1 MTPTRNVDRE
11 VHLADI
17 LLKSQAA
24 LEEVRRYYKFD
35 RHAHVFPEKM
45 YFLLSHCAHL
55 LFSLWLTEKESPSGI
70 FTFNA
75 HLDALASELDFE
87 ALRYVDYKRRT
98 LHANAYEEH
107 LKNEPNWFK
116 FWLKALQGCEGGP
129 PLDSDAFAQQV
140 LTYVNNPEFLEG
152 TVSRNDR
159 KAFANLMKTDAGARL
174 LHRSSLIL
182 EDMISA
188 IVLQFA
194 SLDAGLHATEHIAAL
209 VCVLRQARLI
219 IVNEIP
225 AQGPYVLFS
234 SKAWGEPTLLR
245 VHPGQTLGRLRV
257 VPKRDGGGIVCNFKW
272 TAGSQIKKRSWT
284 RATSALPHPYE
295 EELLHTWP
303 RDTSTPLNSSKPP
316 CEAEPC
322 WLVQRAEASRLKA
335 IFRHIEAVQKSLSG
349 NPRCAGLL
357 GDIEDIFMDRHMGEE
372 VLRLEWTYFDRLD
385 QLLTKLQSAYRE
397 ARILGGKN
405 PGQEIIDAMW
415 PVQRSGDGQA
425 RLSDVPTARSPRT
438 PLQPRSVKWTQTV
451 PVENHASQDQNTPP
465 EQRTADT
472 AVHAPAP
479 QRASS
484 GTTQAP
490 VVPSVPD
497 TPHNRRTADDT
508 HQADIACAVAKPNDH
523 NTPKP
528 AGESLPPGHQEDRRP
543 CADGRPDSEQ
553 GQEPQ
558 SEQGAD
564 EASSAVESWRDEDHS
579 ENVPTQCEVEL
590 SQEPQSEQGADEAP
604 SALESWRDED
614 HSENVP
620 TQCEVELSQE
630 PQSEQDTEEA
640 PSAVESHQDEDQ
652 NGNVPTQCEVELS
665 QEPQS
670 EQDADEAPSAVESWR
685 DEDHNENVPTQCEV
699 SGPPLNQD
707 LSKSPQ
713 TKDQAVGETTEP
725 KEEEPAD
732 SHSEPQVV
740 KEPCHTYFQGLAT
753 KGTVTSAATP
763 SLQTSGTRLV
773 LPRPRPN
780 TKADQIGAQRQLLTR
795 LIEHHGS
802 PTVSG
807 DGLPLSR
814 RKMEEE
820 LGWKPAE
827 VQRTM
832 TDIFGNRPFTV
843 YKQKCSEGTIGDF
856 LDAWAQDHSN
866 GQVAVSPNLVA
877 ESV

>member
-209 VCVLRQARLI
+209 VCMLRQARLI

-451 PVENHASQDQNTPP
+451 PVENHASQDRSTPP

-479 QRASS
+479 QRDSS

-564 EASSAVESWRDEDHS
+564 EASSA
-579 ENVPTQCEVEL
+579 L
-590 SQEPQSEQGADEAP
+590 
-604 SALESWRDED
+604 
-614 HSENVP
+614 
-620 TQCEVELSQE
+620 
-630 PQSEQDTEEA
+630 
-640 PSAVESHQDEDQ
+640 
-652 NGNVPTQCEVELS
+652 
-665 QEPQS
+665 
-670 EQDADEAPSAVESWR
+670 ESWR

-707 LSKSPQ
+707 LSKSPE

>member
-1 MTPTRNVDRE
+1 
-11 VHLADI
+11 
-17 LLKSQAA
+17 
-24 LEEVRRYYKFD
+24 
-35 RHAHVFPEKM
+35 
-45 YFLLSHCAHL
+45 
-55 LFSLWLTEKESPSGI
+55 
-70 FTFNA
+70 
-75 HLDALASELDFE
+75 
-87 ALRYVDYKRRT
+87 
-98 LHANAYEEH
+98 
-107 LKNEPNWFK
+107 
-116 FWLKALQGCEGGP
+116 
-129 PLDSDAFAQQV
+129 
-140 LTYVNNPEFLEG
+140 
-152 TVSRNDR
+152 
-159 KAFANLMKTDAGARL
+159 
-174 LHRSSLIL
+174 
-182 EDMISA
+182 
-188 IVLQFA
+188 
-194 SLDAGLHATEHIAAL
+194 
-209 VCVLRQARLI
+209 
-219 IVNEIP
+219 
-225 AQGPYVLFS
+225 
-234 SKAWGEPTLLR
+234 
-245 VHPGQTLGRLRV
+245 
-257 VPKRDGGGIVCNFKW
+257 
-272 TAGSQIKKRSWT
+272 
-284 RATSALPHPYE
+284 
-295 EELLHTWP
+295 
-303 RDTSTPLNSSKPP
+303 
-316 CEAEPC
+316 
-322 WLVQRAEASRLKA
+322 
-335 IFRHIEAVQKSLSG
+335 
-349 NPRCAGLL
+349 
-357 GDIEDIFMDRHMGEE
+357 MDRHMGEE

-508 HQADIACAVAKPNDH
+508 HQADIACAVAKPDDH
-523 NTPKP
+523 STPKP

>member
-209 VCVLRQARLI
+209 VCMLRQARLI

-479 QRASS
+479 QHASS

-564 EASSAVESWRDEDHS
+564 EASSA
-579 ENVPTQCEVEL
+579 L
-590 SQEPQSEQGADEAP
+590 
-604 SALESWRDED
+604 
-614 HSENVP
+614 
-620 TQCEVELSQE
+620 
-630 PQSEQDTEEA
+630 
-640 PSAVESHQDEDQ
+640 
-652 NGNVPTQCEVELS
+652 
-665 QEPQS
+665 
-670 EQDADEAPSAVESWR
+670 ESWR

-707 LSKSPQ
+707 LSKSPE

>member
-11 VHLADI
+11 AYLADI

-116 FWLKALQGCEGGP
+116 FWLKALQGREGGP
-129 PLDSDAFAQQV
+129 PLDGDAFAQQV
-140 LTYVNNPEFLEG
+140 LTYVNHPKFLEG

-194 SLDAGLHATEHIAAL
+194 GLDAGLHATEHIAAL
-209 VCVLRQARLI
+209 VCMLRQARLI

-225 AQGPYVLFS
+225 AQGPYMLFS

-303 RDTSTPLNSSKPP
+303 RDASKPIRSSKPP

-335 IFRHIEAVQKSLSG
+335 IFRHIEALQKSLSG

-372 VLRLEWTYFDRLD
+372 VLRLEWTYVDRLD

-405 PGQEIIDAMW
+405 PGQEIIAAMW
-415 PVQRSGDGQA
+415 PVQHSGDGQA

-451 PVENHASQDQNTPP
+451 PVENHASQDQSPPP

-497 TPHNRRTADDT
+497 TPQNQRTADDT
-508 HQADIACAVAKPNDH
+508 HRADTACVVAEPDDH

-528 AGESLPPGHQEDRRP
+528 AEESLPPGHQEDRRP
-543 CADGRPDSEQ
+543 CADGRPDSEP

-564 EASSAVESWRDEDHS
+564 EAPSAVQSWRDEDHNENVPTQCEVGLS
-579 ENVPTQCEVEL
+579 QEPQSEQDAHEAPLEVESHQDEDQDENVPTQCEVEL

-604 SALESWRDED
+604 SE
-614 HSENVP
+614 
-620 TQCEVELSQE
+620 
-630 PQSEQDTEEA
+630 
-640 PSAVESHQDEDQ
+640 VESHQDKDQ
-652 NGNVPTQCEVELS
+652 
-665 QEPQS
+665 
-670 EQDADEAPSAVESWR
+670 
-685 DEDHNENVPTQCEV
+685 NENVPTQCEV
-699 SGPPLNQD
+699 SGPPLNRD
-707 LSKSPQ
+707 LSESPQ
-713 TKDQAVGETTEP
+713 SKDQAVGETTEP

-732 SHSEPQVV
+732 SHSEPQVA
-740 KEPCHTYFQGLAT
+740 KEPHHTHFQGLAT
-753 KGTVTSAATP
+753 MGTAASAP
-763 SLQTSGTRLV
+763 PLSLQTSGTRLE

-780 TKADQIGAQRQLLTR
+780 TKADQISAQRQLLTR

-802 PTVSG
+802 PTASG
-807 DGLPLSR
+807 DGQPLSR

-866 GQVAVSPNLVA
+866 GQVAVSPDLVA

>member
-209 VCVLRQARLI
+209 VCMLRQARLI

-479 QRASS
+479 QHASS

-564 EASSAVESWRDEDHS
+564 EASSA
-579 ENVPTQCEVEL
+579 
-590 SQEPQSEQGADEAP
+590 
-604 SALESWRDED
+604 LESWRDED

-620 TQCEVELSQE
+620 TR
-630 PQSEQDTEEA
+630 
-640 PSAVESHQDEDQ
+640 
-652 NGNVPTQCEVELS
+652 CEVELS

-707 LSKSPQ
+707 LSKSPE

>member
-11 VHLADI
+11 VYLADI

-116 FWLKALQGCEGGP
+116 FWLKALQGREGGP
-129 PLDSDAFAQQV
+129 PLDGDAFAQQV
-140 LTYVNNPEFLEG
+140 LTYVNNPKFLEG

-194 SLDAGLHATEHIAAL
+194 GLDAGLHATEHIAAL
-209 VCVLRQARLI
+209 VCMLRQARLI

-225 AQGPYVLFS
+225 AQGPYMLFS

-272 TAGSQIKKRSWT
+272 TAGAQIKKRSWT

-295 EELLHTWP
+295 EELLYTWP
-303 RDTSTPLNSSKPP
+303 RDTSKPIRSSKPP

-372 VLRLEWTYFDRLD
+372 VLRLEWTYVDRLD
-385 QLLTKLQSAYRE
+385 QLLTRLQSAYRE

-405 PGQEIIDAMW
+405 PGQEIIASMW
-415 PVQRSGDGQA
+415 PAQRSGDGQA

-451 PVENHASQDQNTPP
+451 PVENHASQDRSTPP

-479 QRASS
+479 QRDSS

-490 VVPSVPD
+490 VVPSIPD
-497 TPHNRRTADDT
+497 TPQNQRAADDT
-508 HQADIACAVAKPNDH
+508 HPADTACAVAKPNDH
-523 NTPKP
+523 DTPKP
-528 AGESLPPGHQEDRRP
+528 AGESLPPRHQEDRRL
-543 CADGRPDSEQ
+543 CADGCRDSKP

-558 SEQGAD
+558 SEQDAD
-564 EASSAVESWRDEDHS
+564 EASLEVESHQDEDHY
-579 ENVPTQCEVEL
+579 ENVPTQCEVDL
-590 SQEPQSEQGADEAP
+590 SQEPQSEQGADE
-604 SALESWRDED
+604 
-614 HSENVP
+614 V
-620 TQCEVELSQE
+620 
-630 PQSEQDTEEA
+630 
-640 PSAVESHQDEDQ
+640 PSAVES
-652 NGNVPTQCEVELS
+652 C
-665 QEPQS
+665 
-670 EQDADEAPSAVESWR
+670 R
-685 DEDHNENVPTQCEV
+685 DEDRNENVPTQCEG

-707 LSKSPQ
+707 LSESPQ
-713 TKDQAVGETTEP
+713 SKDQAVGETTEP

-732 SHSEPQVV
+732 SHSEPQVA
-740 KEPCHTYFQGLAT
+740 KEPYHTYFQGLAT
-753 KGTVTSAATP
+753 KGTAASAATP
-763 SLQTSGTRLV
+763 SLHTSGTRLV
-773 LPRPRPN
+773 LPRPRPK
-780 TKADQIGAQRQLLTR
+780 TKVDQISAQRQLLTR

-802 PTVSG
+802 PTASG

-866 GQVAVSPNLVA
+866 GQVAVSPDLVA

>member
-209 VCVLRQARLI
+209 VCMLRQARLI

-479 QRASS
+479 QHASS

-564 EASSAVESWRDEDHS
+564 EASSA
-579 ENVPTQCEVEL
+579 
-590 SQEPQSEQGADEAP
+590 
-604 SALESWRDED
+604 LESWRDED
-614 HSENVP
+614 HSE
-620 TQCEVELSQE
+620 
-630 PQSEQDTEEA
+630 
-640 PSAVESHQDEDQ
+640 
-652 NGNVPTQCEVELS
+652 NVPTQCEVELS

-707 LSKSPQ
+707 LSKSPE